1 MGSKKNIYVYFM
13 EKITVYI
20 IIIYYTSTFR
30 YFSPHAALHTH
41 SWYKQKDLL
50 QPGLGYQELITDAKE
65 RQRCFQCTDREMNTY
80 TFSYNIFL
88 YRFID
93 CIFLMS
99 LREDILFI
107 ETVTVV
113 DERLQYVG
121 LCSEANFIVPYLLW
135 HGTSFLCGA
144 IRRTNKF

>member
-1 MGSKKNIYVYFM
+1 MEYSYFSKGARVIFVLNSYCLWGPRKTYMSISW
-13 EKITVYI
+13 KKLRCILSLYI
-20 IIIYYTSTFR
+20 IH
-30 YFSPHAALHTH
+30 FSPHAALHTH

-99 LREDILFI
+99 LIEDILFM

-121 LCSEANFIVPYLLW
+121 LCSEANFIVPYML
-135 HGTSFLCGA
+135 
-144 IRRTNKF
+144 